1 MIFHAFTCFC
11 FYYFFT
17 TVFLDCLRSVRYA
30 QSSLVGWSECA
41 RDKDQ
46 FMLLCS
52 DGATGRHSTD
62 FVCES
67 MSDLPELI
75 MLPVATSGMLPIT
88 SHFGV
93 ALTHQRTEVWEFFMD
108 VQEAVDLVAPFG
120 KAKAQEAAEA
130 QGLAL

>member
-1 MIFHAFTCFC
+1 MPYILTLMHVFTSFC
-11 FYYFFT
+11 FLLFFHC

-52 DGATGRHSTD
+52 DGATGRHSTAL
-62 FVCES
+62 VICES

-75 MLPVATSGMLPIT
+75 MLPVATGMQPSPAIL
-88 SHFGV
+88 GWNM
-93 ALTHQRTEVWEFFMD
+93 THQRGPRSIDCVE
-108 VQEAVDLVAPFG
+108 
-120 KAKAQEAAEA
+120 KK
-130 QGLAL
+130 